1 MYPGE
6 CEQVAQSVYALILF
20 GVGGRSGRVGQI
32 GLAQFSILNSQSH
45 QYAAQWAGCV
55 NLT

>member
-1 MYPGE
+1 M
-6 CEQVAQSVYALILF
+6 AQSVYSLILV
-20 GVGGRSGRVGQI
+20 GVGGRSGRVGQS

-45 QYAAQWAGCV
+45 ECAALWALCV